1 MDSDSTNNEKDI
13 FSKDNLFLQRKQK
26 IQKEIEAARRLIE
39 KKVDILEIADNFIH
53 STFKLMGDG
62 ILNRYDNQSEEDIK
76 QRIRNN
82 IFFKDKPKAIK
93 KRDSHYGWNRKYS
106 ISFRNYLQSHK
117 A

>member
-1 MDSDSTNNEKDI
+1 MDSDSYNNDKEI
-13 FSKDNLFLQRKQK
+13 FSSDNLFLLRKQK

-39 KKVDILEIADNFIH
+39 KNVDILKIGDNFIH

-82 IFFKDKPKAIK
+82 IFFKDKLKAIK
-93 KRDSHYGWNRKYS
+93 KRDIHYG
-106 ISFRNYLQSHK
+106 
-117 A
+117 